1 MPAKDTLSVDYFTI
15 EYYGVDDV
23 AGVEGVTRQWAP
35 IEGGKVNLL
44 TYLQMGAGEQQ
55 IRITYKG
62 NAEYRPSASA
72 ETSVTAVSYTHLD
85 VYKRQY
91 IHFSKRIRLD
101 RIDYID
107 GISFCF

>member
-1 MPAKDTLSVDYFTI
+1 MGQQYIACKDTLSVDDFTM

-55 IRITYKG
+55 IRITYK
-62 NAEYRPSASA
+62 AMPSI
-72 ETSVTAVSYTHLD
+72 VH
-85 VYKRQY
+85 Q
-91 IHFSKRIRLD
+91 HQQRLV
-101 RIDYID
+101 
-107 GISFCF
+107 